1 MESFKQWRDII
12 RLTFVEDLT
21 AVLKRDRRKAK
32 AEIVRH
38 LGGSSNNPNGKVEEA
53 AVYSRDLRLDVGA
66 GYINLGASGLQT
78 EQKP

>member
-21 AVLKRDRRKAK
+21 AVLKRDCRKAK